1 MVRRYSNWRI
11 LISDHLSTLTVI
23 AIMLPL
29 AAWVFASFIY
39 RIQSR
44 AVWDYGPGWLAM
56 AVQRL
61 LRGSPLYGDF
71 LHPPYAGLVYNP
83 LSVLVAA
90 WLTPLFRPD
99 PLAPLEAGRLLV
111 VCSTA
116 GVCMLVFLLARREG
130 GGWAGSL
137 IVVLCLLVSPLFATM
152 GFEFRADVPA
162 LALEL
167 LGLYLFETKIPWAAV
182 ACFTLAFFTKQDY
195 IAGIGGVLL
204 YLLLN
209 QRRRP
214 MLLIGFGWLISVAT
228 LTAAAQVVWPYY
240 LANVYFALVPIYV
253 FRAGLSMDAHVLFKF
268 FAIFALAAAFLI
280 RKGPKASP
288 AACFLLVAAVTETSA
303 SLRWGSNV
311 YYFLPAI
318 AAAAIIAAPQLND
331 LLNLIESAALP
342 LRALCGLAIAWAAS
356 IAWVYSLH
364 EGLWSGAL
372 PRHLSRTEVSI
383 GPWDPRSLEE
393 LRAAKGL
400 VFSDLPELALI
411 DPFASFFAT
420 DPQLLCAMHQ
430 RNLFDDG
437 QLLSMVSNHQF
448 AIFAL
453 DNTKLDREW
462 QGQPFFWPE
471 LQRTIEANYEA
482 VPNIGPPYL
491 MVPKGPRIDPAPA
504 HFPQ

>member
-1 MVRRYSNWRI
+1 VRRYSNWRI
-11 LISDHLSTLTVI
+11 VITDHLCTLTVI

-29 AAWVFASFIY
+29 AAFVFMSFVY
-39 RIQSR
+39 RIQSP

-56 AVQRL
+56 AVQRV
-61 LRGSPLYGDF
+61 LRGRPLYDDF

-90 WLTPLFRPD
+90 RLTPLFRPD

-116 GVCMLVFLLARREG
+116 GVCILVFLLARREG
-130 GGWAGSL
+130 GGWAGSF
-137 IVVLCLLVSPLFATM
+137 IVVLCLLISPLFATM

-167 LGLYLFETKIPWAAV
+167 AGLYLFETKIAWAAV
-182 ACFTLAFFTKQDY
+182 ACFALAFFTKQDY

-204 YLLLN
+204 YLMLN
-209 QRRRP
+209 QRWRP
-214 MLLIGFGWLISVAT
+214 MLLIGFGWLISAAI
-228 LTAAAQVVWPYY
+228 LTAAAQVVWPHY
-240 LANVYFALVPIYV
+240 LANVYFALAPIYV
-253 FRAGLSMDAHVLFKF
+253 FRAGLSMDAFVLLKF

-280 RKGPKASP
+280 RKGLKASS

-331 LLNLIESAALP
+331 ILNLIGSAALP
-342 LRALCGLAIAWAAS
+342 LRALCGLAIAWVAS
-356 IAWVYSLH
+356 VAWVYSLH

-372 PRHLSRTEVSI
+372 PHHLSHTESI

-400 VFSDLPELALI
+400 VFTDLPELELV
-411 DPFASFFAT
+411 DPSARFFET
-420 DPQLLCAMHQ
+420 DPELLRAMHK
-430 RNLFDDG
+430 RDLFDDG
-437 QLLSMVSNHQF
+437 QLLNMISTHQF
-448 AIFAL
+448 TIFAF

-471 LQRTIEANYEA
+471 LRRTIEANYVA
-482 VPNIGPPYL
+482 VPDIGPPYL
-491 MVPKGPRIDPAPA
+491 MVPKGSQIGAA
-504 HFPQ
+504 TVQFSK